1 MGAKLHKSPGYKK
14 QGLSRANS
22 CTAYYMIPPP
32 PPHPRNAINSLML
45 FSLSKTQ
52 VSYHLSP
59 FLFLSKTVCLL
70 HSPIPT
76 VVLKLYLKSSAFIS
90 DLKSAQMCFSFFQT
104 RKGIGVYIQPKTII
118 ESPRLILLTIC

>member
-32 PPHPRNAINSLML
+32 PTPEKCNQQPDVIFPFKDTSI
-45 FSLSKTQ
+45 
-52 VSYHLSP
+52 LSP
-59 FLFLSKTVCLL
+59 LSFLFLSKTVCLL